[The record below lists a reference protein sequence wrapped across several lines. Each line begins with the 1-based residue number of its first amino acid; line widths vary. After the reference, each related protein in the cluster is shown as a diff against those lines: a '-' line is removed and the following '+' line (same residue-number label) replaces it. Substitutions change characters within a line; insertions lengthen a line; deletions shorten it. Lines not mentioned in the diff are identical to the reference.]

1 MKIGI
6 LCYPTSGGSG
16 VVATELGSAL
26 ATRGHEVH
34 VISYRLPF
42 RIRPASDRLHFHKVE
57 IPVYPL
63 FEYPSYGLAA
73 AAFMAKVVEERALDL
88 LHVHYAYPHAVSAYL
103 ARRMTGRRDLPIV
116 TTLHGTDI
124 ALVRQDESFASLTRF
139 GILESDAVTA
149 VSAFLRSTTRSWF
162 GIRKPIEVIPNFVD
176 TDRFQP
182 RKRGPEDRC
191 TIVHVSNFRP
201 VKRSLDA
208 VRALGLLRRKVDARL
223 RMIGTGPELEAARAL
238 AGKLRVAGAVEFL
251 GEEKHIEREL
261 ARADLLLSTSE
272 FEGFGLAPLEAMA
285 CGVPV
290 VATRAG
296 GITEVV
302 EEGSTGLVVDVG
314 DVEGMAERMSEIML
328 DRALAR
334 RLGAAARERAVR
346 VFSAPRVVPKYERLY
361 GRLLRAAGR
370 AGEVS
375 AHA

>member
-1 MKIGI
+1 
-6 LCYPTSGGSG
+6 
-16 VVATELGSAL
+16 
-26 ATRGHEVH
+26 
-34 VISYRLPF
+34 
-42 RIRPASDRLHFHKVE
+42 
-57 IPVYPL
+57 
-63 FEYPSYGLAA
+63 
-73 AAFMAKVVEERALDL
+73 VEERALDL

-103 ARRMTGRRDLPIV
+103 ARLMTGRKNLPIV

-139 GILESDAVTA
+139 GIVESDAITA
-149 VSAFLRSTTRSWF
+149 VSSFLRSTTRSWF

-176 TDRFQP
+176 TDRFRP
-182 RKRGPEDRC
+182 RDRTSGDKG

-208 VRALGLLRRKVDARL
+208 IRALGLLRRKVDARL
-223 RMIGTGPELEAARAL
+223 RMIGTGPELDEARAL
-238 AGKLRVAGAVEFL
+238 AGKLRVANAVEFL

-296 GITEVV
+296 GIAEVV
-302 EEGSTGLVVDVG
+302 EEGSTGLLVDVG
-314 DVEGMAERMSEIML
+314 DVEGLAQRMSELLTDGAM
-328 DRALAR
+328 AR
-334 RLGAAARERAVR
+334 KMGIAARDRAVR
-346 VFSAPRVVPKYERLY
+346 VFGTPRVVPKYERLY
-361 GRLLRAAGR
+361 AKLLRSAGR
-370 AGEVS
+370 REEVT

>member
-16 VVATELGSAL
+16 VVATELGAAL
-26 ATRGHEVH
+26 AARGHEVH

-42 RIRPASDRLHFHKVE
+42 RIRPSSDRLHFHQVE

-73 AAFMAKVVEERALDL
+73 AALMAKVVEERALDL

-103 ARRMTGRRDLPIV
+103 ARRMTGRRNLPIV

-149 VSAFLRSTTRSWF
+149 VSAFLRETTRSWF
-162 GIRKPIEVIPNFVD
+162 EIRKPIEVIPNFVD
-176 TDRFQP
+176 TDRFRP
-182 RKRGPEDRC
+182 RTRARADRA
-191 TIVHVSNFRP
+191 TIVHISNFRP

-208 VRALGLLRRKVDARL
+208 VRALALLRRTVDARL
-223 RMIGTGPELEAARAL
+223 RMIGTGPELGAARAL
-238 AGKLRVAGAVEFL
+238 ARKLRVAGAVEFL
-251 GEEKHIEREL
+251 GEERHIEREL

-290 VATRAG
+290 VATKAG
-296 GITEVV
+296 GIAEVV
-302 EEGSTGLVVDVG
+302 EDGVTGRMVDVA
-314 DVEGMAERMSEIML
+314 DVEGMAARMAEFL
-328 DRALAR
+328 GDRTLAR
-334 RLGAAARERAVR
+334 RTGAAARDRAVR

-361 GRLLRAAGR
+361 ARLLRDAGCR
-370 AGEVS
+370 EEVS